1 MGNDTDCNWYY
12 KVIIQN
18 VFYSCVNNNVAPLE
32 IRILVPWPPVYYTLM
47 HRRVTYQAT
56 KLRNNIWGW
65 FLDYNGIAFNTNSSR
80 SSYYMQVCHLLLLIY
95 DHASADA
102 IAISVWMWFAF
113 HYCQIN
119 LLPVTKQNK
128 TD

>member
-1 MGNDTDCNWYY
+1 MGNDTDCNWYN

-102 IAISVWMWFAF
+102 IAILVWMWFAF